1 MSVKEKLA
9 ELKRNL
15 PKSEPLVKIIEKVV
29 SSPVD
34 FQKEFFKAF
43 AEESEALPE
52 FENYFS
58 SLSVAKKKNV
68 AAHLEYYFLLAQSL
82 RGEGTISRKGKGD
95 YSELIAVVERSEKE
109 GYKQTEVAQMLG
121 ISASAVNTYIK
132 NGKLK
137 LTAKLVSKFE
147 LIDFLRKK

>member
-15 PKSEPLVKIIEKVV
+15 PKTEPLVKIIEKVI
-29 SSPVD
+29 SNPID

-43 AEESEALPE
+43 VEESEALPD
-52 FENYFS
+52 FESYFS
-58 SLSVAKKKNV
+58 SLSAAKKKNV
-68 AAHLEYYFLLAQSL
+68 VAHLEYYFLLAQGL
-82 RGEGTISRKGKGD
+82 RGENTGSRKGKGD
-95 YSELIAVVERSEKE
+95 YSELVASVERSEKE

-132 NGKLK
+132 TGKLK
-137 LTAKLVSKFE
+137 LTAKLVSKYD

>member
-15 PKSEPLVKIIEKVV
+15 PKAEPQVKIIEKVV

-43 AEESEALPE
+43 AEDSEALSD
-52 FENYFS
+52 FESYFS
-58 SLSVAKKKNV
+58 SLSAAKKKNV
-68 AAHLEYYFLLAQSL
+68 AAHLEYYFLLA
-82 RGEGTISRKGKGD
+82 RGLKGESGGTRRGKSD
-95 YSELIAVVERSEKE
+95 YSELIGVVERSEKE

-132 NGKLK
+132 TGKLS
-137 LTAKLVSKFE
+137 LTAKLISKND
-147 LIDFLRKK
+147 LIEFLKKK